1 MTWSHS
7 NLFFFVYNEAET
19 YLLGDGGSSYMML
32 ELTTIW
38 MVFLLALVFAI
49 LLTPFSMHLARK
61 LGAVDT
67 PNERSVHAKATPR
80 LGGVGIGISLV
91 VTVSFFIPLDQFN
104 SGFLLG
110 LFIIFLTGLLDDVK
124 SISHRLKFLGEILA
138 VVAFI
143 SISGS
148 ELTGVGDL
156 FGFGDIYFGPLSF
169 LITVGC
175 MVGLINAMNLSDGLD
190 GLAGGLAV
198 IAALFFALLA
208 YKTGQQSSLL
218 IALAMAGALIGFLMY
233 NSFPARLFMGDVGSL
248 MIGYTCAVLAVQL
261 THAGDGHVI
270 QPITIAL
277 ILAVPLLD
285 TLIVM
290 IKRIRQGTS
299 PFLPDNTHMHHR
311 LLGLGLSQN
320 QSVSVLYALMFLYGF
335 IALGGWHLEAYW
347 KFYGALLL
355 TALIYRLLT
364 VLRDNPWRL
373 VTMMFA
379 WGESLERIER
389 EQHHRLAGLWGYF
402 SRGLPSVVLF
412 LFLLPIL
419 FLKGSLGWEIWLL
432 PLACVA
438 LLYLFRNHNVRI
450 VGLLHGLLYLVILT
464 LFFVYQTSLG
474 SSWWHSYYWPVLL
487 CISMLWIV
495 LSLFIGHMRRLLTLH
510 SLEVLLIMISWL
522 GVFVLLPMLKEFSS
536 HAYDL
541 RMICIYAIPM
551 LLMAKLVLA
560 SYSED
565 AGLDDA

>member
-1 MTWSHS
+1 MVE
-7 NLFFFVYNEAET
+7 F
-19 YLLGDGGSSYMML
+19 
-32 ELTTIW
+32 TTIW

-67 PNERSVHAKATPR
+67 PNERSVHVQATPR

-91 VTVSFFIPLDQFN
+91 ATISFYIPLDQFN
-104 SGFLLG
+104 SGFLVG
-110 LFIIFLTGLLDDVK
+110 LLIIFLTGLLDDVK

-148 ELTGVGDL
+148 ELTGVGNL
-156 FGFGDIYFGPLSF
+156 FGLGDINFGPLSF
-169 LITVGC
+169 IITIIC

-208 YKTGQQSSLL
+208 YKTGQGDSLL
-218 IALAMAGALIGFLMY
+218 IALAVAGSLIGFLMY

-261 THAGDGHVI
+261 THAGDGLAI
-270 QPITIAL
+270 QPISIAL

-290 IKRIRQGTS
+290 SKRIGQGGS

-335 IALGGWHLEAYW
+335 IALSGWHLEAYW

-355 TALIYRLLT
+355 TALIYRAVT
-364 VLRDNPWRL
+364 RLRDNPWRL
-373 VTMMFA
+373 VSIMFA
-379 WGESLERIER
+379 WSASLERLEQRQHER
-389 EQHHRLAGLWGYF
+389 LTGLWVNLR
-402 SRGLPSVVLF
+402 RGLPNLILAF
-412 LFLLPIL
+412 FLLPMF
-419 FLKGSLGWEIWLL
+419 FLDGVLGWEVWLL
-432 PLACVA
+432 PLVFSA
-438 LLYLFRNHNVRI
+438 LLYLFSNHNARI
-450 VGLLHGLLYLVILT
+450 VGLLHGLLYLIILT
-464 LFFVYQTSLG
+464 LFFVYQTSLP
-474 SSWWHSYYWPVLL
+474 SLWWHTYYWPVLL
-487 CISMLWIV
+487 CVSMLWIV
-495 LSLFIGHMRRLLTLH
+495 LSLFVGHMRRLLSLH

-522 GVFVLLPMLKEFSS
+522 GVFVLMPMLNANASDVE
-536 HAYDL
+536 AL

-551 LLMAKLVLA
+551 LLMAKLALMPRTPDR
-560 SYSED
+560 SEC
-565 AGLDDA
+565 

>member
-1 MTWSHS
+1 MESITI
-7 NLFFFVYNEAET
+7 
-19 YLLGDGGSSYMML
+19 
-32 ELTTIW
+32 IW

-67 PNERSVHAKATPR
+67 PNERSVHAQATPR

-91 VTVSFFIPLDQFN
+91 VTISFYISLDAFN
-104 SGFLLG
+104 SGFLVG
-110 LFIIFLTGLLDDVK
+110 LLIIFLTGLLDDVK
-124 SISHRLKFLGEILA
+124 SISHRLKFFGEILA

-143 SISGS
+143 GISGS

-156 FGFGDIYFGPLSF
+156 FGFGAIHFGPLSF
-169 LITVGC
+169 VVTIVC

-198 IAALFFALLA
+198 IASLFFALLA
-208 YKTGQQSSLL
+208 YKTGQQSALL
-218 IALAMAGALIGFLMY
+218 ISLAMAGSLIGFLMY

-261 THAGDGHVI
+261 TQAGDGSAV

-290 IKRIRQGTS
+290 GKRIRQGSS

-335 IALGGWHLEAYW
+335 IALSGWSLEAYW

-355 TALIYRLLT
+355 TGLIYRS
-364 VLRDNPWRL
+364 VSMLRDNPWRL
-373 VTMMFA
+373 VMVMFA
-379 WGESLERIER
+379 WGASLERLEKQ
-389 EQHHRLAGLWGYF
+389 QHERLAGLWIHF
-402 SRGLPSVVLF
+402 SRVLPNLILA
-412 LFLLPIL
+412 LFLLPIA
-419 FLKGSLGWEIWLL
+419 FLDGALGREIWLL
-432 PLACVA
+432 PLACIA

-450 VGLLHGLLYLVILT
+450 VGLLHGLLYLIILT
-464 LFFVYQTSLG
+464 LFFVYQTSLP
-474 SSWWHSYYWPVLL
+474 SLWWHSYYWPVLL

-495 LSLFIGHMRRLLTLH
+495 LSLFIGHMRRLLSLH
-510 SLEVLLIMISWL
+510 SFEVLLIMISWL
-522 GVFVLLPMLKEFSS
+522 GVFVLMPMLNASS
-536 HAYDL
+536 SDVHGL
-541 RMICIYAIPM
+541 RMICVYAIPM
-551 LLMAKLVLA
+551 LLMAKLALMPRRQEAV
-560 SYSED
+560 S
-565 AGLDDA
+565 